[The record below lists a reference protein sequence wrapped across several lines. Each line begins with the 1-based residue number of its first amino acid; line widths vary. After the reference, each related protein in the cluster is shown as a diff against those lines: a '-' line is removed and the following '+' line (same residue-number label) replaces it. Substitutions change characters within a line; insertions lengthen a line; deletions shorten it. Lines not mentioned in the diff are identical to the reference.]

1 MNIVSLVQTNLS
13 KNFTA
18 LLKRLSLHDAQISHT
33 NTLLQQ
39 QAATFGNQFSLLES
53 RMAEQTALLTG
64 RIQDLFSQMQ
74 ELEER
79 QLSLKDHTEENSSG
93 VQKLNQ

>member
-13 KNFTA
+13 KNFTT
-18 LLKRLSLHDAQISHT
+18 LLKRLAHHDAQISQT

-39 QAATFGNQFSLLES
+39 QAQTFGNQFSLLES

-64 RIQDLFSQMQ
+64 RIQDLFRLMQ
-74 ELEER
+74 ELEQR